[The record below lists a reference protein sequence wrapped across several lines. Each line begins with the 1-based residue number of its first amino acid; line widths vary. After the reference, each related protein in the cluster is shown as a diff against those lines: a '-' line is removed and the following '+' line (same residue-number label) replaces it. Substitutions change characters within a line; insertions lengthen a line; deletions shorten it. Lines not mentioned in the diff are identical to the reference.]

1 MFTIVGGMTT
11 PSIPNRGRP
20 ARLDRAKTV
29 GTALELLDELGLE
42 ALTMRRLADRLG
54 VQAGALYRHFTTK
67 QDLLTAMA
75 ERMLGDV
82 QASPGAADWAERL
95 RALARAMRRALL
107 AHRDGARVFGGTHS
121 VGPHTLAFAE
131 SVLGVLREAGFK
143 DEDAARTLMTM
154 VNFTLGHT
162 LEEQAVTA
170 PLENGTPE
178 DPDRLRS
185 AVLAGSYPHL
195 AATLPVLTSTDFDA
209 HFEFALDVHI
219 EGLRRLRPRAA

>member
-1 MFTIVGGMTT
+1 MTSPST
-11 PSIPNRGRP
+11 PSRGRP

-29 GTALELLDELGLE
+29 GTALELLDDVGLE

-75 ERMLGDV
+75 ERMLGDID
-82 QASPGAADWAERL
+82 ASPGAAGAAGAADWAGRL
-95 RALARAMRRALL
+95 RALVRAMRRALL

-131 SVLGVLREAGFK
+131 AALGVLREAGFK
-143 DEDAARTLMTM
+143 DEDAARAFMGM

-162 LEEQAVTA
+162 LEEQAASA
-170 PLENGTPE
+170 PDEGGAPG
-178 DPDRLRS
+178 DVGSLRE
-185 AVLAGSYPHL
+185 AVLAGPYPHL
-195 AATLPVLTSTDFDA
+195 AATITVLTSADFDA
-209 HFEFALDVHI
+209 HFEFALDVQI
-219 EGLRRLRPRAA
+219 EGLRHLRSGAE

>member
-1 MFTIVGGMTT
+1 MSST
-11 PSIPNRGRP
+11 SIPSRGRP

-29 GTALELLDELGLE
+29 ETALELLDDVGLE
-42 ALTMRRLADRLG
+42 ALTMRRLAERLG

-82 QASPGAADWAERL
+82 DASPGTDDWAGRL

-131 SVLGVLREAGFK
+131 SVLGVLREAGFG
-143 DEDAARTLMTM
+143 DEDAARMLMTL

-162 LEEQAVTA
+162 LEEQAATL
-170 PLENGTPE
+170 PLEDGA
-178 DPDRLRS
+178 PDDAGRLRS

-195 AATLPVLTSTDFDA
+195 AATVSVLTSTDFDA

-219 EGLRRLRPRAA
+219 EGLRRLPQVGHGPEK